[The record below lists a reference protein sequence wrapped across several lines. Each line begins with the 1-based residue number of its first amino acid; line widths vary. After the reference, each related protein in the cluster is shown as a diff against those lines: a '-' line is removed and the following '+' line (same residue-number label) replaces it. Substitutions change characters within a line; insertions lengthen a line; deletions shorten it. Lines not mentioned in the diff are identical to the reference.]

1 MLGSPQ
7 LMAAEANVE
16 DHSTEG
22 FVVPSV
28 DVVKLVMQYLH
39 EQGMVSSARELQN
52 ESGVTLNT
60 VDDRERFAADIR
72 HGKWDLVLPVVSRMS
87 LPTATMV
94 MLFEQVVAELLE
106 LREVELA
113 REMLRTAEPLLVL
126 RSDDPQRY
134 VALDTLAQKGAAFDA
149 AATYGGGGGSSSSSS
164 SSIGGGSGGGGGLA
178 AEALQLLGGKEG
190 KERRRNA
197 LAEAILPHTVV
208 APPSRL
214 LSVIGQGLKWQAHN
228 GLLPRSGRQYDLFLG
243 TASVT
248 SGLGGAAG
256 PVAAAM
262 ARRVKAAI
270 EGDSGGCARQAAGVV
285 RFGSQCHPDAAAF
298 SPDGHSLLSGS
309 SDGFVEVWDFE
320 TCKLRRD
327 LPYQATPDDER
338 FMMHDKP
345 IHTLAF
351 SRDGELL
358 ASGCMDGKIKVWRIS
373 TGKRLKLFERA
384 HGGGVTSLAF
394 SGDGSQVLYANPE
407 YDTMWAPEQGP
418 SLT

>member
-164 SSIGGGSGGGGGLA
+164 SSILRC
-178 AEALQLLGGKEG
+178 LLFS
-190 KERRRNA
+190 N
-197 LAEAILPHTVV
+197 
-208 APPSRL
+208 L
-214 LSVIGQGLKWQAHN
+214 L
-228 GLLPRSGRQYDLFLG
+228 D
-243 TASVT
+243 
-248 SGLGGAAG
+248 
-256 PVAAAM
+256 
-262 ARRVKAAI
+262 
-270 EGDSGGCARQAAGVV
+270 
-285 RFGSQCHPDAAAF
+285 
-298 SPDGHSLLSGS
+298 
-309 SDGFVEVWDFE
+309 
-320 TCKLRRD
+320 
-327 LPYQATPDDER
+327 
-338 FMMHDKP
+338 
-345 IHTLAF
+345 
-351 SRDGELL
+351 
-358 ASGCMDGKIKVWRIS
+358 
-373 TGKRLKLFERA
+373 
-384 HGGGVTSLAF
+384 
-394 SGDGSQVLYANPE
+394 
-407 YDTMWAPEQGP
+407 
-418 SLT
+418 